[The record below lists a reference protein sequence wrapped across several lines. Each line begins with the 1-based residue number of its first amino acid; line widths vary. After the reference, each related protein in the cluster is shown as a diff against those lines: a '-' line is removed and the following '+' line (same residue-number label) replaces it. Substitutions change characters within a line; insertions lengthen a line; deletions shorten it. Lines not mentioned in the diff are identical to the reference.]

1 LECGAIPE
9 ATCEG
14 RHAILDR
21 MEDVKAIMG
30 LLTDVSG
37 TFSEATELRQQIK
50 QFLQAATAA
59 NDEGLHQL
67 RSLAEKEQ
75 LSPTS
80 KIGVIA
86 AKKKL
91 KATLKQAKEETEKAN
106 KMWNDLTDNGKVIK
120 DSTSYWAMGTIQRYF
135 DVVLYLLS
143 EF

>member
-1 LECGAIPE
+1 MECGAIPE

-37 TFSEATELRQQIK
+37 TFREATELRQQIK

-80 KIGVIA
+80 KTGASSAI
-86 AKKKL
+86 KKL
-91 KATLKQAKEETEKAN
+91 EETLKQAKEEDEKAN
-106 KMWNDLTDNGKVIK
+106 KMWNDLTVDKGKV
-120 DSTSYWAMGTIQRYF
+120 
-135 DVVLYLLS
+135 
-143 EF
+143 

>member
-1 LECGAIPE
+1 
-9 ATCEG
+9 
-14 RHAILDR
+14 
-21 MEDVKAIMG
+21 MG

>member
-1 LECGAIPE
+1 MGRCLIITFYGNKFNSFWCLECGAIPE

-37 TFSEATELRQQIK
+37 TFREATELRQQIK

-75 LSPTS
+75 LTHQQNWCNCS
-80 KIGVIA
+80 
-86 AKKKL
+86 
-91 KATLKQAKEETEKAN
+91 QEET
-106 KMWNDLTDNGKVIK
+106 
-120 DSTSYWAMGTIQRYF
+120 
-135 DVVLYLLS
+135 
-143 EF
+143 